1 MRTVVIPLA
10 IGTSRNEFESPGQLP
25 TYISVGMSGTMFVDY
40 QVLGHWDIVSSYE
53 GSFISRMVRLVGTNP
68 YNYLLAR

>member
-10 IGTSRNEFESPGQLP
+10 FGTSRNEFESPGQLP
-25 TYISVGMSGTMFVDY
+25 ITFPWVCLFVDY